1 MAKTKNSIEVVTR
14 FDGEQDATS
23 LFTSLILEE
32 YRRRKSNHPLANN
45 ELTVHNEPEVPT
57 HLASELCG

>member
-32 YRRRKSNHPLANN
+32 YRRRKSEQPLAIP
-45 ELTVHNEPEVPT
+45 ELTVHNTSEVPI
-57 HLASELCG
+57 HSASELCG

>member
-32 YRRRKSNHPLANN
+32 YRRQKSEQPLAIH
-45 ELTVHNEPEVPT
+45 ELTVHNTGEVPT